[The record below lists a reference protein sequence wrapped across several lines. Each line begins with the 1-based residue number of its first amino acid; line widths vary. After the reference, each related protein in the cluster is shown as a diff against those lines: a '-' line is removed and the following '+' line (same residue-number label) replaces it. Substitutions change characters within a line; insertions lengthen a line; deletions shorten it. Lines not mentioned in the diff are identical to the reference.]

1 VSALIFIYININKK
15 MSDNKIQPSTLNNTV
30 IPDDKF
36 VEEIENYTPKLS
48 EDIVKMIIE
57 EKGFNSTDPRV

>member
-1 VSALIFIYININKK
+1 
-15 MSDNKIQPSTLNNTV
+15 MSENKIQASTLNNTV

-36 VEEIENYTPKLS
+36 IEDIENYTPKLS
-48 EDIVKMIIE
+48 EDIIKLIIE